1 MNENGRIC
9 EQLFAGEAKARHRP
23 GLWLCGSIDCRTVY
37 LGLLHGAL
45 VSLDHF
51 LDHLAADAA
60 GFTGGQIAVVALLQ
74 VDADLP

>member
-1 MNENGRIC
+1 M
-9 EQLFAGEAKARHRP
+9 P
-23 GLWLCGSIDCRTVY
+23 GLCLCGSVCCLV
-37 LGLLHGAL
+37 LFGLLQGAL
-45 VSLDHF
+45 VSLDHL